1 MKSEYDALADTI
13 KISDIAKVEDN
24 ARILTH
30 LKNNDPD
37 FTSLWLFPEFDE
49 ETDYCPEGESD
60 MGWLGYFV
68 GKNTL
73 LKQLS
78 IVPGANFYNIV
89 EPFWRGVNRNK
100 SIERISLH
108 GIDISLCNVLQMLKP
123 FFGNNLNLTEIELMG
138 CDLGAEGC
146 RSLSLAVGACKKS
159 LKSFELTDCEIGD
172 EPCIDIILALSMH
185 PQLEMLDLDGNNIGR
200 NACAAVGTLLQWT
213 TTQLSTLN
221 LNGNDIDD
229 EGIEALMAG
238 LIHSRQLK
246 KLRLSRNS
254 YIAARGWK
262 ALSTLLESSSRL
274 EDLTLVSV
282 GIGDE
287 GTISFANAL
296 ARNCTLKNLILHGNP
311 AITSEGWAAFSKLA
325 CDTSSVNKTFLSNH
339 ILQSVKS
346 ESVRIDG
353 LPGDLFSSLNLNQ
366 REDKKKVAMI
376 KILRHHTDIDLQPF
390 FEWEFKL
397 LPLVMNWLDAASDAT
412 EWHASSNT
420 GIAFA
425 DLQLLERNYIN
436 ERKLS
441 AVYQF
446 VRGMPALYIESCAK

>member
-1 MKSEYDALADTI
+1 MMMTD
-13 KISDIAKVEDN
+13 DN
-24 ARILTH
+24 F
-30 LKNNDPD
+30 NCS
-37 FTSLWLFPEFDE
+37 F
-49 ETDYCPEGESD
+49 
-60 MGWLGYFV
+60 
-68 GKNTL
+68 
-73 LKQLS
+73 
-78 IVPGANFYNIV
+78 
-89 EPFWRGVNRNK
+89 EPFFRGLSRNK
-100 SIERISLH
+100 SIERLLFCCSNLS
-108 GIDISLCNVLQMLKP
+108 GCDIFQMLRP
-123 FFGNNLNLTEIELMG
+123 FFKNTTSLTAFEVEDCHI
-138 CDLGAEGC
+138 GAEGC
-146 RSLSLAVGACKKS
+146 RSLSLAVGASKKAS
-159 LKSFELTDCEIGD
+159 LKSFQVINCEIED
-172 EPCIDIILALSMH
+172 EQLVEIILALSMH
-185 PQLEMLDLDGNNIGR
+185 PQLETLYLSGNNLGR
-200 NACAAVGTLLQWT
+200 NGCAALGTLLRWT
-213 TTQLSTLN
+213 TAQLNTLN
-221 LNGNDIDD
+221 LSDNAIDD

-238 LIHSRQLK
+238 LTHSRQLK

-254 YIAARGWK
+254 SIAARGWK

-287 GTISFANAL
+287 GATSFANAL

-311 AITSEGWAAFSKLA
+311 AITSEGWAAFSKLV

-339 ILQSVKS
+339 TLRSVKS

-353 LPGDLFSSLNLNQ
+353 LPGDLFSSLSLNQ
-366 REDKKKVAMI
+366 REDKKKIAMI

-412 EWHASSNT
+412 EWHASSNQ

-441 AVYQF
+441 AIYQF
-446 VRGMPALYIESCAK
+446 VRGMPASYIESCAR